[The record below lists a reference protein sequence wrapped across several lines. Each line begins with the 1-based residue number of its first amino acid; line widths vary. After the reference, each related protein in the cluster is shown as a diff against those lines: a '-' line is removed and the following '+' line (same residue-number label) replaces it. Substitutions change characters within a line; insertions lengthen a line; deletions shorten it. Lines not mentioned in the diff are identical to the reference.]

1 MLKELTADGDASM
14 EVHVSYIGDLRITI
28 ETVATINLGSHF
40 KPYSVRLVLAVVLK
54 ELEGTM
60 LLKIKRPPSNR
71 IWFGFTTMPRM
82 VLNVEPVVSTR
93 QIKWSLITNPI
104 ASRIREVVS
113 LSPLIP
119 ASLQSIRLIGL

>member
-1 MLKELTADGDASM
+1 M

-119 ASLQSIRLIGL
+119 ASLQSIRLISL